1 MTVRFYDSLYSSL
14 STYTE
19 AQIAAVV
26 GCSDKQIEIVKQR
39 TQFQKGAIAFAVDLC
54 MGREPVGIRYYQSR
68 MRSHL
73 IKCFQKEF
81 LTPQMPVKKS

>member
-1 MTVRFYDSLYSSL
+1 MTVRFYDSLY

-54 MGREPVGIRYYQSR
+54 ISIAGIRYDQSR

-73 IKCFQKEF
+73 VECFQKEF
-81 LTPQMPVKKS
+81 LIPFP